1 MQAYAIL
8 STLFNHFRQFFH
20 LFENLSSDLFY
31 FLLSFFC
38 IYQKKAVP
46 LQPKMIMMRYEKED
60 LQEALRVLRNGGII
74 VYPTDTVWGIGCDAT
89 NAEAVKRIY
98 ALKQREDSKSMLV
111 LLDSPAKLNYYVSDI
126 PDAAWALL
134 EASDVSENSDYP
146 DESGN
151 KPLTIIYP
159 NARNLAPNLIA
170 EDGSIG
176 IRITHESF
184 SKALCEQLRHPI
196 VSTSANI
203 SGHPAARFY
212 AEIEQA
218 ILDRADYVCR
228 FRRDDDCPAE
238 PSSIIKIHA
247 DGTFKIIRP

>member
-1 MQAYAIL
+1 
-8 STLFNHFRQFFH
+8 
-20 LFENLSSDLFY
+20 
-31 FLLSFFC
+31 
-38 IYQKKAVP
+38 
-46 LQPKMIMMRYEKED
+46 MRYDKED
-60 LQEALRVLRNGGII
+60 LQEALRVLRNGGVI

-111 LLDSPAKLNYYVSDI
+111 LLDSPAKLNYYIADI
-126 PDAAWALL
+126 PDAAWQLL
-134 EASDVSENSDYP
+134 DCSNDAN
-146 DESGN
+146 DEMM

-159 NARNLAPNLIA
+159 GARNLAPNLIA

-176 IRITHESF
+176 IRITNEAF

-203 SGHPAARFY
+203 SGHPSAPFF

-218 ILDRADYVCR
+218 ILDGADYVCR
-228 FRRDDDCPAE
+228 FRREDDCPHE
-238 PSSIIKIHA
+238 PSSIIKINS
-247 DGTFKIIRP
+247 DGSFKIIRP